1 MLAQSKSILAKLLA
15 TENITVEHRKTVTAY
30 FDTKNRVMV
39 LPMWKEMSSEL
50 YDLLLGHET
59 GHALYTPTDG
69 WHDNLKDKTKPGFKT
84 YLNVVE
90 DVRIEKKIQEK
101 FPGLKTSFKKGY
113 SDLMEKDFFGVYAE
127 DLDIGGLALI
137 DRINL
142 HYKVGSYL
150 NIQFSEEEQY
160 YIDLLDNVK
169 TWEDVET
176 IAHELYANGKKELR
190 EQLENLWADL
200 EGDGSEDEDD
210 DIEYDYDEIED
221 DNTEKRQKRQRG
233 WGGSKSSTDDE
244 DPESMTDRHFRQR
257 EKSLVDDSL
266 KPYHYANCPTA
277 NLRNIIVP
285 YKNIKPHYNN
295 FSYPIDMDQEQALQ
309 LIEEGKNK
317 AFVRFNETN
326 KKYISYLIKEFE
338 MRRNAR
344 QFARASVS
352 KTGELDLKKIHQYKT
367 NDDLFKRIAVV
378 PKGKSHG
385 LVMFVDYSGSMVDNI
400 RATIEQTLILAT
412 FCKKVNIPFRVYAF
426 TDSSASPNCIA
437 QELGYDMVE
446 YAQERM
452 ITRQKYFKFSNNIG
466 ELDFNDSPCF
476 RLREYLSSE
485 MSSIEFK
492 EASKYWL
499 LVGEMYN
506 RRYACRY
513 ASLEDNS
520 YPTTNIISHAFR
532 NSDFEDLGGTPLNE
546 TIVASMEIVKEFR
559 KKYRLDVVNTVFLTD
574 GDSNETLR
582 VLHEPGQKG
591 YLPNTRYGDSNIII
605 RDVKTMNEGRARPKT
620 DLTIALLEL
629 LKANT
634 GVNVIGFY
642 ISSGNYKRQISSRID
657 RSGINIPDFDEKL
670 RTAKKQKFFMING
683 AGYDDYYIIPGGQD
697 LDAKDEEMRVDENAS
712 KNQLKHAFMMMQK
725 SKGIN
730 RVLLSRFVEK
740 IA

>member
-59 GHALYTPTDG
+59 GHALYTPSDG

-150 NIQFSEEEQY
+150 NIQFSKEEQY

-176 IAHELYANGKKELR
+176 IAYELYANGKKELR

-200 EGDGSEDEDD
+200 EGEGSEDEDD
-210 DIEYDYDEIED
+210 DIEYDYDEMED
-221 DNTEKRQKRQRG
+221 DDTENRQKRQRG
-233 WGGSKSSTDDE
+233 WGGSKSSADNE
-244 DPESMTDRHFRQR
+244 DPESMTDRYFRQR

-266 KPYHYANCPTA
+266 KPYHYANCPTV
-277 NLRNIIVP
+277 NLRHIIVP

-295 FSYPIDMDQEQALQ
+295 FYYPLNMNQGQALQ

-317 AFVRFNETN
+317 ALVRFNETN

-385 LVMFVDYSGSMVDNI
+385 LVMFVDYSGSMYDNI

-426 TDSSASPNCIA
+426 TDVSNTPERIA
-437 QELGYDMVE
+437 QELGYDLATYE
-446 YAQERM
+446 QERRA
-452 ITRQKYFKFSNNIG
+452 TREKYFKFSNNIG
-466 ELDFNDSPCF
+466 ELDFNDCSFF

-485 MSSIEFK
+485 MSSVEFK

-499 LVGEMYN
+499 LVGEMYD
-506 RRYACRY
+506 RRNWKI
-513 ASLEDNS
+513 NS
-520 YPTTNIISHAFR
+520 YQTANIISHDFI
-532 NSDFEDLGGTPLNE
+532 NSDFEELGGTPLNE
-546 TIVASMEIVKEFR
+546 AVVASMEIVKEFR

-582 VLHEPGQKG
+582 VLHEPGQKA
-591 YLPNTRYGDSNIII
+591 YLPNSRYGDSNIII
-605 RDVKTMNEGRARPKT
+605 RDTKTMNEGRARPKT

-642 ISSGNYKRQISSRID
+642 ISSGNYKRQIASRLD
-657 RSGINIPDFDEKL
+657 KSGTNMPDFDEKL
-670 RTAKKQKFFMING
+670 KTAKRQKFFMING
-683 AGYDDYYIIPGGQD
+683 AGYDDYYIIPGGRD
-697 LDAKDEEMRVDENAS
+697 LDAKDEEMQVDENAS